1 MINKNILNPLS
12 VGQKD
17 PKRKLPKRKPLPKDK
32 VIAKKEYPQ
41 TVDCSSKRSFISDV
55 NEQAL
60 FADGFDDAIMGYDAA
75 AYRVV
80 YDYDKCMGVLQER
93 DGMTPHESHEF
104 MEFNVVGAY
113 VGDLTPIFVNSI

>member
-1 MINKNILNPLS
+1 MSKLKTIN
-12 VGQKD
+12 
-17 PKRKLPKRKPLPKDK
+17 
-32 VIAKKEYPQ
+32 
-41 TVDCSSKRSFISDV
+41 CSSKRSFIGDV

-80 YDYDKCMGVLQER
+80 YNYDNCMKVLQER

-104 MEFNVVGAY
+104 MEFNVVGAF
-113 VGDLTPIFVNSI
+113 VGDFTPLFIHTL